1 MDKKMSEIGL
11 MRHLRERNELAPQD
25 KKILKLL
32 GYESTQEDGA
42 HFEHPNIMEYTKF
55 PQYVWKGDTLE
66 DVLKDFTAGVRY
78 ATMAS
83 IKGEIQSKMLRQ
95 KTQ

>member
-1 MDKKMSEIGL
+1 MTKNK
-11 MRHLRERNELAPQD
+11 LAPQD

-42 HFEHPNIMEYTKF
+42 QFEHPDIIEYTTF

-66 DVLKDFTAGVRY
+66 DVLKDFTAGVQH

-83 IKGEIQSKMLRQ
+83 IMGKIRSQMSKQ
-95 KTQ
+95 KYLTNNKSQ

>member
-1 MDKKMSEIGL
+1 MKNKL
-11 MRHLRERNELAPQD
+11 TPQD

-42 HFEHPNIMEYTKF
+42 QFEHPNIMEYTTF

-66 DVLKDFTAGVRY
+66 DVLKNFTAGVQY
-78 ATMAS
+78 ATTAS
-83 IKGEIQSKMLRQ
+83 IAGEIQSQMFKQ
-95 KTQ
+95 KYANRPFWP

>member
-1 MDKKMSEIGL
+1 MPKNK
-11 MRHLRERNELAPQD
+11 LAPQD

-42 HFEHPNIMEYTKF
+42 QFEHPNIMEHTTF

-66 DVLKDFTAGVRY
+66 DVLKDFTAGVQH

-83 IKGEIQSKMLRQ
+83 IMGEIQSQMSKQ
-95 KTQ
+95 KYLTNNKSR

>member
-1 MDKKMSEIGL
+1 MPKNK
-11 MRHLRERNELAPQD
+11 LAPQD

-42 HFEHPNIMEYTKF
+42 QFEHPNIREYTTF

-66 DVLKDFTAGVRY
+66 DVLKNFTAGVQH

-83 IKGEIQSKMLRQ
+83 IMGEIQGQMSKQ
-95 KTQ
+95 KYLTNNSAQ

>member
-1 MDKKMSEIGL
+1 MTNKL
-11 MRHLRERNELAPQD
+11 TPQD

-42 HFEHPNIMEYTKF
+42 QFEHPNIMEHTTF

-66 DVLKDFTAGVRY
+66 DVLKDFTAGIQH

-83 IKGEIQSKMLRQ
+83 MMDDIQSKMLRQ
-95 KTQ
+95 KAQ

>member
-1 MDKKMSEIGL
+1 MTNKL
-11 MRHLRERNELAPQD
+11 TPQD

-66 DVLKDFTAGVRY
+66 DVLKDFTAGIQH
-78 ATMAS
+78 ATMAC
-83 IKGEIQSKMLRQ
+83 ITGEIKILMFKQ
-95 KTQ
+95 KYITNHKAQ